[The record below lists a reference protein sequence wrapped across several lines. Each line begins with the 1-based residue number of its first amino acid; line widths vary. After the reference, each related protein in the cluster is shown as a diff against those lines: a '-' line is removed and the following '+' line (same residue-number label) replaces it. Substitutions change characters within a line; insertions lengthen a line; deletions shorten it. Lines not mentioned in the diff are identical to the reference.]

1 MAFPTSVNDQI
12 TDSVTQS
19 NTTVLSNAAPIALS
33 SLYQVLSS
41 TLSLAIQN
49 AVTNQQQLNTISNAA
64 TASCVNYILDTTNNV
79 KK

>member
-19 NTTVLSNAAPIALS
+19 SIAVISNAGPLALS

-41 TLSLAIQN
+41 SLSLAIQN
-49 AVTNQQQLNTISNAA
+49 AVTNQQQLNTIGNAA
-64 TASCVNYILDTTNNV
+64 TVSCVDYLLNTTNNI